1 MLKKKKDIPAGGKF
15 RAHVEA
21 GLSNRLPGRCLV
33 TRPATEGTARSLS
46 PQVIPRGAPSK

>member
-21 GLSNRLPGRCLV
+21 GLSNRLPAGV
-33 TRPATEGTARSLS
+33 S
-46 PQVIPRGAPSK
+46 